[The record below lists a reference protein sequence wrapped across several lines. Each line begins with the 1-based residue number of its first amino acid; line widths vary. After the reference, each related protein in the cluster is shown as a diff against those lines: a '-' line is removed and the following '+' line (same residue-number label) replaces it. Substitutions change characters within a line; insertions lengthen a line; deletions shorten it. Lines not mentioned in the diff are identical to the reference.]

1 MRMPI
6 ERFQNRHGD
15 GFGPGAVFQSTTILF
30 DTCWVRRE
38 NRLARILLGALVG
51 LLPGMVAAQSSG
63 GAGIGVGPVT
73 SNPAQQDP
81 VVVQTTIPPIKVDVK
96 LVNVFVNV
104 ADANGAP
111 VGGLT
116 KDNFTLA
123 EDGRPQ
129 KIAVF
134 DRESAVPLQIV
145 LAIDTSAT
153 VHKDSSIELHA
164 AREFV
169 HALLRP
175 IDQLDL
181 MEFAS
186 DVREV
191 VPFTNSL
198 HQIDNGLDRLRG
210 GPATALYDTIFLAS
224 QSLAGRPGR
233 KVLVLITDG
242 DDTVKGVDYPRA
254 LEQALRSEVLVYSII
269 DVPIYADAGRDTGGE
284 HALITLSQETGGKH
298 YYADSNGLQKAFEQV
313 SEDLRTQYL
322 LGYYPSTHS
331 SSKDFRTISVS
342 LTGVAGA
349 ADYSF
354 RHRTGYY
361 PTK

>member
-1 MRMPI
+1 MRIWIP
-6 ERFQNRHGD
+6 Q
-15 GFGPGAVFQSTTILF
+15 
-30 DTCWVRRE
+30 
-38 NRLARILLGALVG
+38 ILLAS
-51 LLPGMVAAQSSG
+51 VAWFSAAWFPVVAGAQSSG
-63 GAGIGVGPVT
+63 GAGIGIGPAT
-73 SNPAQQDP
+73 SNPGSQHDATAP
-81 VVVQTTIPPIKVDVK
+81 ISVPPIRVEVK

-104 ADANGAP
+104 TDANGAP

-129 KIAVF
+129 KVAVF
-134 DRESAVPLQIV
+134 DRESAVPLSIV
-145 LAIDTSAT
+145 LAIDTSGT
-153 VHKDSSIELHA
+153 VRKDMSIELHA

-175 IDQLDL
+175 VDQLDL

-191 VPFTNSL
+191 VSFTNNL

-224 QSLAGRPGR
+224 QSLAGHLGR

-242 DDTVKGVDYPRA
+242 DDTVRGVSYAHA
-254 LEQALRSEVLVYSII
+254 LEAALRSEVLVYSII
-269 DVPIYADAGRDTGGE
+269 DVPIAADAGRDTGGE

-298 YYADSNGLQKAFEQV
+298 YYAESSDLESAFQKV

-322 LGYYPSTHS
+322 LGYYPSTHTS
-331 SSKDFRTISVS
+331 DSNFRTISVS

-349 ADYSF
+349 SDYSL
-354 RHRTGYY
+354 RH
-361 PTK
+361 

>member
-1 MRMPI
+1 M
-6 ERFQNRHGD
+6 
-15 GFGPGAVFQSTTILF
+15 
-30 DTCWVRRE
+30 
-38 NRLARILLGALVG
+38 
-51 LLPGMVAAQSSG
+51 
-63 GAGIGVGPVT
+63 
-73 SNPAQQDP
+73 
-81 VVVQTTIPPIKVDVK
+81 
-96 LVNVFVNV
+96 NVFVNV
-104 ADANGAP
+104 TDANGAP

-116 KDNFTLA
+116 KDKFILA

-145 LAIDTSAT
+145 LAIDTSGT
-153 VHKDSSIELHA
+153 VHKDMSIEEHA

-169 HALLRP
+169 HSLLRP
-175 IDQLDL
+175 VDQLDL

-191 VPFTNSL
+191 VPFTNNL
-198 HQIDNGLDRLRG
+198 HQIDNGLDRLRPG
-210 GPATALYDTIFLAS
+210 EATALYDTIFLAA

-269 DVPIYADAGRDTGGE
+269 DVPIAADAGRDTGGE

-298 YYADSNGLQKAFEQV
+298 YYAESSELEAAFQKV

-322 LGYYPSTHS
+322 LGYYPSGHS
-331 SSKDFRTISVS
+331 TSVDFRTISVS
-342 LTGVAGA
+342 LTGVVGA
-349 ADYSF
+349 ADYSL

-361 PTK
+361 PK

>member
-1 MRMPI
+1 MQIRTAQFLLASSI
-6 ERFQNRHGD
+6 WLASGWLGKA
-15 GFGPGAVFQSTTILF
+15 GFP
-30 DTCWVRRE
+30 
-38 NRLARILLGALVG
+38 
-51 LLPGMVAAQSSG
+51 VAAQAQSSG
-63 GAGIGVGPVT
+63 GGGIGIGPIT
-73 SNPAQQDP
+73 SNPAPQAP
-81 VVVQTTIPPIKVDVK
+81 AAAPIAGPPIRVDVK

-104 ADANGAP
+104 TDANGAP

-116 KDNFTLA
+116 KDNFLVS

-145 LAIDTSAT
+145 LAIDTSGT
-153 VHKDSSIELHA
+153 VHKDMSIEERA

-175 IDQLDL
+175 VDQLDL

-186 DVREV
+186 DVSEL
-191 VPFTNSL
+191 VPFTNNL
-198 HQIDNGLDRLRG
+198 RKIDSGLDRLRG

-233 KVLVLITDG
+233 KVLVLISDG
-242 DDTVKGVDYPRA
+242 DDTAHGVEYPKA
-254 LEQALRSEVLVYSII
+254 LEAALRSEVLVYSII
-269 DVPIYADAGRDTGGE
+269 DVPIAADAGRDTGGE

-298 YYADSNGLQKAFEQV
+298 YYAESSLLESAFQKV

-322 LGYYPSTHS
+322 LGYYPSGHS
-331 SSKDFRTISVS
+331 PSADFRTISVS

-349 ADYSF
+349 ADYSL

-361 PTK
+361 PAR

>member
-1 MRMPI
+1 MRS
-6 ERFQNRHGD
+6 RT
-15 GFGPGAVFQSTTILF
+15 VLLLLF
-30 DTCWVRRE
+30 S
-38 NRLARILLGALVG
+38 LV
-51 LLPGMVAAQSSG
+51 LLPLTAWPQESTP
-63 GAGIGVGPVT
+63 GAGIGIGPIT
-73 SNPAQQDP
+73 GPSQADSRPAP
-81 VVVQTTIPPIKVDVK
+81 GVVPSASIPSIRVNVH

-104 ADANGAP
+104 TDAKGAP

-123 EDGRPQ
+123 EDGRAQ

-134 DRESAVPLQIV
+134 DREAAVPLSIV
-145 LAIDTSAT
+145 LAIDTSGT
-153 VHKDSSIELHA
+153 VHKDMSIEEHA
-164 AREFV
+164 AREFI

-175 IDQLDL
+175 VDQLDL

-191 VPFTNSL
+191 VPFTNNL
-198 HQIDNGLDRLRG
+198 RQIDSGLDRLRG

-224 QSLAGRPGR
+224 QSLASRPGR

-269 DVPIYADAGRDTGGE
+269 DVPIAADAGRDTGGE

-298 YYADSNGLQKAFEQV
+298 YYAESSQLEKAFQQV
-313 SEDLRTQYL
+313 SDDLRTQYL
-322 LGYYPSTHS
+322 LGYYPTRARDNS
-331 SSKDFRTISVS
+331 DFRTISVA
-342 LTGVAGA
+342 LTGVPEGG
-349 ADYSF
+349 DYSL

-361 PTK
+361 PAAAQKTGTRD

>member
-1 MRMPI
+1 MRI
-6 ERFQNRHGD
+6 RIVQ
-15 GFGPGAVFQSTTILF
+15 
-30 DTCWVRRE
+30 
-38 NRLARILLGALVG
+38 ILLASLTW
-51 LLPGMVAAQSSG
+51 LPLAAGAQSPG
-63 GAGIGVGPVT
+63 GAGIGIGPVT
-73 SNPAQQDP
+73 SNPAQQDRP
-81 VVVQTTIPPIKVDVK
+81 ATPISVPPIRVDVK

-104 ADANGAP
+104 TDANGAP

-116 KDNFTLA
+116 KDNFILS

-145 LAIDTSAT
+145 LAIDTSGT
-153 VHKDSSIELHA
+153 VHKDMSIEEHA

-175 IDQLDL
+175 VDQLDL

-224 QSLAGRPGR
+224 QSLMARPGR
-233 KVLVLITDG
+233 KVLVLISDG

-254 LEQALRSEVLVYSII
+254 LEAALRSEVLVYSII
-269 DVPIYADAGRDTGGE
+269 DVPIAADAGRDTGGE

-298 YYADSNGLQKAFEQV
+298 YYAESSEIESAFQKV

-322 LGYYPSTHS
+322 LGYYPSGHS
-331 SSKDFRTISVS
+331 ASADFRTISVS
-342 LTGVAGA
+342 LTGMVGA
-349 ADYSF
+349 SDYSL

>member
-1 MRMPI
+1 MRI
-6 ERFQNRHGD
+6 RIVQ
-15 GFGPGAVFQSTTILF
+15 
-30 DTCWVRRE
+30 
-38 NRLARILLGALVG
+38 ILLASLTW
-51 LLPGMVAAQSSG
+51 LPLAAGAQSPG
-63 GAGIGVGPVT
+63 GAGIGVGPIT
-73 SNPAQQDP
+73 SNPAPQDQPP
-81 VVVQTTIPPIKVDVK
+81 VPIATPPIRVDVK

-104 ADANGAP
+104 TDANGAP

-134 DRESAVPLQIV
+134 DRESAVRLQIV
-145 LAIDTSAT
+145 LAIDTSGT
-153 VHKDSSIELHA
+153 VHKDMSIEEHA

-175 IDQLDL
+175 VDQLDL

-191 VPFTNSL
+191 VPFTNNL
-198 HQIDNGLDRLRG
+198 HQIDNGLERLRG
-210 GPATALYDTIFLAS
+210 GPATALY
-224 QSLAGRPGR
+224 
-233 KVLVLITDG
+233 
-242 DDTVKGVDYPRA
+242 DTVKGVDYPRA

-269 DVPIYADAGRDTGGE
+269 DVPIAADAGRDTGGE
-284 HALITLSQETGGKH
+284 HALITLSQDTGGKH
-298 YYADSNGLQKAFEQV
+298 YYAESIGLEKAFQQV

-322 LGYYPSTHS
+322 LGYYPSRHS
-331 SSKDFRTISVS
+331 SSLDFRTISVG
-342 LTGVAGA
+342 LTGVPVG
-349 ADYSF
+349 ADYSL

-361 PTK
+361 STK

>member
-1 MRMPI
+1 MRI
-6 ERFQNRHGD
+6 RIAQ
-15 GFGPGAVFQSTTILF
+15 
-30 DTCWVRRE
+30 
-38 NRLARILLGALVG
+38 ILLASLTWLPLVAG
-51 LLPGMVAAQSSG
+51 GQSSG
-63 GAGIGVGPVT
+63 GTGIGIGPVT
-73 SNPAQQDP
+73 SSPAQQDKP
-81 VVVQTTIPPIKVDVK
+81 ATPMSVPPIRVNVK

-104 ADANGAP
+104 TDANGAP

-116 KDNFTLA
+116 KDNFTLS

-145 LAIDTSAT
+145 LAIDTSGT
-153 VHKDSSIELHA
+153 VHKDMSIEEHA

-175 IDQLDL
+175 VDQLDL

-191 VPFTNSL
+191 VPFTSNL

-224 QSLAGRPGR
+224 ENLAGRPGR
-233 KVLVLITDG
+233 RVLVLISDG
-242 DDTVKGVDYPRA
+242 DDTAHGVEYPRA
-254 LEQALRSEVLVYSII
+254 LEAALRSEVLVYSII
-269 DVPIYADAGRDTGGE
+269 DVPIAADAGRDTGGE

-298 YYADSNGLQKAFEQV
+298 YYAESSDLESAFQKV

-322 LGYYPSTHS
+322 LGYYPSGHLAS
-331 SSKDFRTISVS
+331 ADFRTISVG
-342 LTGVAGA
+342 LTGMAGGS
-349 ADYSF
+349 DYSL

>member
-1 MRMPI
+1 MI
-6 ERFQNRHGD
+6 
-15 GFGPGAVFQSTTILF
+15 AS
-30 DTCWVRRE
+30 
-38 NRLARILLGALVG
+38 
-51 LLPGMVAAQSSG
+51 AQSSG
-63 GAGIGVGPVT
+63 GAGIGIGPVT
-73 SNPAQQDP
+73 SKPAAQDSP
-81 VVVQTTIPPIKVDVK
+81 AVPIVTPPIRVNVK

-104 ADANGAP
+104 TDANGAP

-116 KDNFTLA
+116 KDNFILS

-145 LAIDTSAT
+145 LAIDTSGT
-153 VHKDSSIELHA
+153 VHKDMSIEEHA

-191 VPFTNSL
+191 VPFTNKL
-198 HQIDNGLDRLRG
+198 HQIDSGLERLRPG
-210 GPATALYDTIFLAS
+210 EATALYDTIFLAS

-254 LEQALRSEVLVYSII
+254 LEAALRSEVLVYSII
-269 DVPIYADAGRDTGGE
+269 DVPIASDAGRDTGGE
-284 HALITLSQETGGKH
+284 HALITLSQDTGGKH
-298 YYADSNGLQKAFEQV
+298 YYAESSELESAFQKV

-322 LGYYPSTHS
+322 LGYYPSGHS
-331 SSKDFRTISVS
+331 TSTDFRTISVS
-342 LTGVAGA
+342 LTGVVGA
-349 ADYSF
+349 SDYSL

-361 PTK
+361 PK

>member
-1 MRMPI
+1 MRI
-6 ERFQNRHGD
+6 RV
-15 GFGPGAVFQSTTILF
+15 ATILF
-30 DTCWVRRE
+30 AS
-38 NRLARILLGALVG
+38 LAS
-51 LLPGMVAAQSSG
+51 LPGTLIGQNSGSG
-63 GAGIGVGPVT
+63 GGIGVGPVV
-73 SNPAQQDP
+73 SSGQEAP
-81 VVVQTTIPPIKVDVK
+81 VASQVNAPPIRVDVR

-104 ADANGAP
+104 TDAHGSP

-134 DRESAVPLQIV
+134 DRQSEMPLQIV
-145 LAIDTSAT
+145 LAIDTSGT
-153 VHKDSSIELHA
+153 VHKDMSIEEHA

-175 IDQLDL
+175 VDQMDL

-191 VPFTNSL
+191 VPFTNNL

-210 GPATALYDTIFLAS
+210 GPATALYDTIYLAS
-224 QSLAGRPGR
+224 QSLAGRQGR

-269 DVPIYADAGRDTGGE
+269 DVPIAADAGRDTGGE

-298 YYADSNGLQKAFEQV
+298 YYAESSQLEKAFQQV
-313 SEDLRTQYL
+313 SDDLRTQYL
-322 LGYYPSTHS
+322 LGYYPTRTAHAP
-331 SSKDFRTISVS
+331 DFRAISVE
-342 LTGVAGA
+342 LTGIPAS
-349 ADYSF
+349 ADYSL

-361 PTK
+361 ASPAHAR

>member
-1 MRMPI
+1 MRIWIP
-6 ERFQNRHGD
+6 Q
-15 GFGPGAVFQSTTILF
+15 
-30 DTCWVRRE
+30 
-38 NRLARILLGALVG
+38 ILLAS
-51 LLPGMVAAQSSG
+51 VAWFSAAWFPVVAGAQSSG
-63 GAGIGVGPVT
+63 GAGIGIGPAT
-73 SNPAQQDP
+73 SNPGSQDQSAVP
-81 VVVQTTIPPIKVDVK
+81 IAGPPIRVNVK

-104 ADANGAP
+104 TDANGAP
-111 VGGLT
+111 IGGLT

-145 LAIDTSAT
+145 LAIDTSGT
-153 VHKDSSIELHA
+153 VRKDMSIEEHA

-175 IDQLDL
+175 VDQLDL

-191 VPFTNSL
+191 VPFTNNL
-198 HQIDNGLDRLRG
+198 HQIDNGLERLRG

-233 KVLVLITDG
+233 KVLVLISDG
-242 DDTVKGVDYPRA
+242 DDTVNGVTYPRA

-269 DVPIYADAGRDTGGE
+269 DVPIAADAGRDTGGE

-298 YYADSNGLQKAFEQV
+298 YYAESTQLEKAFEQV
-313 SEDLRTQYL
+313 SNDLRTQYL
-322 LGYYPSTHS
+322 LGYYPTQHS
-331 SSKDFRTISVS
+331 ND
-342 LTGVAGA
+342 
-349 ADYSF
+349 
-354 RHRTGYY
+354 
-361 PTK
+361 

>member
-1 MRMPI
+1 MRI
-6 ERFQNRHGD
+6 RIAQ
-15 GFGPGAVFQSTTILF
+15 
-30 DTCWVRRE
+30 
-38 NRLARILLGALVG
+38 ILLACLAGFSATWFPV
-51 LLPGMVAAQSSG
+51 VAGAQSSG
-63 GAGIGVGPVT
+63 GAGIGVGPIT
-73 SNPAQQDP
+73 SNPAPQAH
-81 VVVQTTIPPIKVDVK
+81 TTVPIVPPIRVEVK

-104 ADANGAP
+104 TDANGSP

-116 KDNFTLA
+116 KDNFALT

-134 DRESAVPLQIV
+134 DRESAVPLSIV
-145 LAIDTSAT
+145 LAIDTSGT
-153 VHKDSSIELHA
+153 VHKDMSIEEHA
-164 AREFV
+164 AHEFV

-175 IDQLDL
+175 VDQLDL

-191 VPFTNSL
+191 VPFTNNL
-198 HQIDNGLDRLRG
+198 HQIDSGLDRLRG

-254 LEQALRSEVLVYSII
+254 LEAALRSEVLVYSII
-269 DVPIYADAGRDTGGE
+269 DVPIASDAGRDTGGE

-298 YYADSNGLQKAFEQV
+298 YYAESSDLESAFHKV

-322 LGYYPSTHS
+322 LGYYPSRHS
-331 SSKDFRTISVS
+331 SDPDFRTISVS
-342 LTGVAGA
+342 LTGVVGGT
-349 ADYSF
+349 DYSL

>member
-1 MRMPI
+1 MRI
-6 ERFQNRHGD
+6 RIAQ
-15 GFGPGAVFQSTTILF
+15 
-30 DTCWVRRE
+30 
-38 NRLARILLGALVG
+38 ILLGSLACFSATWW
-51 LLPGMVAAQSSG
+51 PFAADAQNSG

-73 SNPAQQDP
+73 STPAQHDSSASP
-81 VVVQTTIPPIKVDVK
+81 TTVPPIRVNVK

-116 KDNFTLA
+116 KDNFILS

-134 DRESAVPLQIV
+134 DRESSVPLQIV
-145 LAIDTSAT
+145 LAIDTSGT
-153 VHKDSSIELHA
+153 VRKDMSIEEHA
-164 AREFV
+164 AHEFV
-169 HALLRP
+169 RALLRP
-175 IDQLDL
+175 VDQLDL

-191 VPFTNSL
+191 VPFTNNL
-198 HQIDNGLDRLRG
+198 HQIDSGLERLRG

-224 QSLAGRPGR
+224 QSLMGRPGR
-233 KVLVLITDG
+233 RVLVIISDG
-242 DDTVKGVDYPRA
+242 DDTAHGVEYPRA
-254 LEQALRSEVLVYSII
+254 LEAALRSEVLVYSII
-269 DVPIYADAGRDTGGE
+269 DVPIAADAGRDTGGE

-298 YYADSNGLQKAFEQV
+298 YYAESDLDTAFQKV

-322 LGYYPSTHS
+322 LGYYPSGHFTS
-331 SSKDFRTISVS
+331 PDFRTISVS
-342 LTGVAGA
+342 LAGVAGA
-349 ADYSF
+349 SDYSL

-361 PTK
+361 PRN

>member
-1 MRMPI
+1 MRI
-6 ERFQNRHGD
+6 RIAQ
-15 GFGPGAVFQSTTILF
+15 
-30 DTCWVRRE
+30 
-38 NRLARILLGALVG
+38 ILLISLTCLQPAAG
-51 LLPGMVAAQSSG
+51 AQSSG
-63 GAGIGVGPVT
+63 GTGIGVGPVT
-73 SNPAQQDP
+73 SAPASPQSP
-81 VVVQTTIPPIKVDVK
+81 AVPLTTPPIRVNVK

-104 ADANGAP
+104 TDANGSP
-111 VGGLT
+111 VGGLI
-116 KDNFTLA
+116 KDNFILS

-145 LAIDTSAT
+145 LAIDTSGT
-153 VHKDSSIELHA
+153 VHKDMSIEEHA

-169 HALLRP
+169 HTLLRP
-175 IDQLDL
+175 VDQLDL
-181 MEFAS
+181 IEFAS

-191 VPFTNSL
+191 VPFTNNL

-254 LEQALRSEVLVYSII
+254 LEAAQRSEVLVYSII
-269 DVPIYADAGRDTGGE
+269 DVPIAADAGRDTGGE

-298 YYADSNGLQKAFEQV
+298 YYAESSELESAFQKV

-322 LGYYPSTHS
+322 LGYYPSGHFTS
-331 SSKDFRTISVS
+331 PDFRTISVS
-342 LTGVAGA
+342 LAGVAGA
-349 ADYSF
+349 SDYSL

>member
-1 MRMPI
+1 MRIRIAQIPLVSLTW
-6 ERFQNRHGD
+6 F
-15 GFGPGAVFQSTTILF
+15 
-30 DTCWVRRE
+30 
-38 NRLARILLGALVG
+38 LAAWFSAACF
-51 LLPGMVAAQSSG
+51 PVAAGAQSSG
-63 GAGIGVGPVT
+63 GAGIGIGPVT
-73 SNPAQQDP
+73 SNAAPQDSPP
-81 VVVQTTIPPIKVDVK
+81 VPMTTPPIRVNVR

-104 ADANGAP
+104 TDANGAP

-116 KDNFTLA
+116 KDSFTLA

-134 DRESAVPLQIV
+134 DRESAVPLSIV
-145 LAIDTSAT
+145 LAIDTSGT
-153 VHKDSSIELHA
+153 VHKDMSIEEHA

-175 IDQLDL
+175 VDQLDL

-191 VPFTNSL
+191 VPFTNNL
-198 HQIDNGLDRLRG
+198 HQIDSGLERLRG

-224 QSLAGRPGR
+224 QSLAGHPGR

-254 LEQALRSEVLVYSII
+254 LEAAVRSEVLVYSII
-269 DVPIYADAGRDTGGE
+269 DVPIAADAGRDTGGE

-298 YYADSNGLQKAFEQV
+298 YYAESSDLESAFQKV

-322 LGYYPSTHS
+322 LGYYPSGHS
-331 SSKDFRTISVS
+331 TSTDFRTISVS
-342 LTGVAGA
+342 LTGAVGA
-349 ADYSF
+349 SDYSL

>member
-1 MRMPI
+1 MRI
-6 ERFQNRHGD
+6 WIGQL
-15 GFGPGAVFQSTTILF
+15 V
-30 DTCWVRRE
+30 
-38 NRLARILLGALVG
+38 LASLVW
-51 LLPGMVAAQSSG
+51 LPVAAGAQSSG
-63 GAGIGVGPVT
+63 GSGIGVGPVT
-73 SNPAQQDP
+73 GGSARQDP
-81 VVVQTTIPPIKVDVK
+81 AVVPLSTPPIRVEVK

-104 ADANGAP
+104 TDANGAP

-123 EDGRPQ
+123 EGGRPQ

-134 DRESAVPLQIV
+134 DRESAVPLSIV
-145 LAIDTSAT
+145 LAIDTSGT
-153 VHKDSSIELHA
+153 VHKDMSIEEHA

-175 IDQLDL
+175 VDQLDL

-191 VPFTNSL
+191 VPFTNNL
-198 HQIDNGLDRLRG
+198 HQIDSGLDRLRG

-224 QSLAGRPGR
+224 ESLASRPGR

-242 DDTVKGVDYPRA
+242 DDTAKGVDYPRA

-269 DVPIYADAGRDTGGE
+269 DVPIAADAGRDTGGE
-284 HALITLSQETGGKH
+284 HALITLSEETGGKH
-298 YYADSNGLQKAFEQV
+298 YYAESSELESAFHKV

-322 LGYYPSTHS
+322 LGYYPSPHS
-331 SSKDFRTISVS
+331 SSKEFRTISVS

-349 ADYSF
+349 ADYSL

-361 PTK
+361 PTR

>member
-1 MRMPI
+1 MRI
-6 ERFQNRHGD
+6 RIVQ
-15 GFGPGAVFQSTTILF
+15 
-30 DTCWVRRE
+30 
-38 NRLARILLGALVG
+38 ILLAFLTW
-51 LLPGMVAAQSSG
+51 LPLAGAQSSG
-63 GAGIGVGPVT
+63 GAGIGIGPVT
-73 SNPAQQDP
+73 SNPTQQDKP
-81 VVVQTTIPPIKVDVK
+81 AAPISVPPIRVDVK

-104 ADANGAP
+104 TDANGAP

-123 EDGRPQ
+123 ENGHPE

-145 LAIDTSAT
+145 LAIDTSGT
-153 VHKDSSIELHA
+153 VHKDMSIEEHA

-175 IDQLDL
+175 VDQLDL

-191 VPFTNSL
+191 VPFTNNL

-224 QSLAGRPGR
+224 QSLTGRPGR
-233 KVLVLITDG
+233 KVLVIISDG
-242 DDTVKGVDYPRA
+242 DDTAHGVEYPRA
-254 LEQALRSEVLVYSII
+254 LEAALRSEVLVYSII
-269 DVPIYADAGRDTGGE
+269 DVPIAADAGRDTGGE

-298 YYADSNGLQKAFEQV
+298 YYAESSALESAFQKV

-322 LGYYPSTHS
+322 LGYYPSGHLS
-331 SSKDFRTISVS
+331 SPDFRTISVTLAGTPASSGYS
-342 LTGVAGA
+342 L
-349 ADYSF
+349 

-361 PTK
+361 PAK

>member
-1 MRMPI
+1 MRI
-6 ERFQNRHGD
+6 RI
-15 GFGPGAVFQSTTILF
+15 AQS
-30 DTCWVRRE
+30 
-38 NRLARILLGALVG
+38 LLVACI
-51 LLPGMVAAQSSG
+51 PAIAAAQASAPG
-63 GAGIGVGPVT
+63 GIGIGPVT
-73 SNPAQQDP
+73 VPATQESP
-81 VVVQTTIPPIKVDVK
+81 VIQTPMPAIKVDVR

-104 ADANGAP
+104 TDAKGAP

-123 EDGRPQ
+123 EDGHLQ

-145 LAIDTSAT
+145 LAIDTSGT
-153 VHKDSSIELHA
+153 VHKDMSIEEHA

-175 IDQLDL
+175 VDQLDL

-191 VPFTNSL
+191 VPFTSNL
-198 HQIDNGLDRLRG
+198 RQIDSGLDRLRG

-242 DDTVKGVDYPRA
+242 DDTVRGVTYGHA
-254 LEQALRSEVLVYSII
+254 LEEALRSEVLVYSII
-269 DVPIYADAGRDTGGE
+269 DVPIAADAGRDTGGE

-298 YYADSNGLQKAFEQV
+298 YYAESSDLESAFQKV

-322 LGYYPSTHS
+322 LGYYPATHATDS
-331 SSKDFRTISVS
+331 DFRTISVS
-342 LTGVAGA
+342 LTGVVGA
-349 ADYSF
+349 SDYSL

-361 PTK
+361 PSPPRAGKN